1 MSEDTDEPID
11 ADGIAQDP
19 SETNR
24 PTAGFRANF
33 LPDSH
38 VEELRRYEEQ
48 VPGAGGVEILVELE
62 RLRKEKYP
70 DLYRRMFEEAG
81 SSDDIYLI
89 LSSLLRREGQT
100 YDELT
105 GNVVSSRRT
114 VKRRV
119 YDLRDLNIVE
129 VGGRPARVHFQN
141 DEVRLL
147 ASDVT
152 SFLG

>member
-1 MSEDTDEPID
+1 MFEDEPTID
-11 ADGIAQDP
+11 EIAQDIP
-19 SETNR
+19 ETNH
-24 PTAGFRANF
+24 PTGDVHANF
-33 LPDSH
+33 WPVSH

-48 VPGAGGVEILVELE
+48 VPGAGGVEILIELE

-70 DLYRRMFEEAG
+70 DLYRRMFEKAG

-89 LSSLLRREGQT
+89 LSSLLRQEGQT

-105 GNVVSSRRT
+105 ENVPSSRRT

-119 YDLRDLNIVE
+119 YDLRDLNIVG
-129 VGGRPARVHFQN
+129 VGGRPVRVHFEN

-147 ASDVT
+147 ASDVL
-152 SFLG
+152 SFLD